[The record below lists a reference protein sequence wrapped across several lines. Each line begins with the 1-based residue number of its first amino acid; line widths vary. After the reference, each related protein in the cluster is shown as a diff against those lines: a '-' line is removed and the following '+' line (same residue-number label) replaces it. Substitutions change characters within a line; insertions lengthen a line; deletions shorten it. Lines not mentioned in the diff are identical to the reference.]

1 MSRLMGM
8 EWGVDEEVVAD
19 GEETRR
25 LEIPTTSI
33 SAPTRSLFARCLF
46 QVGFKRERSPFSPFF
61 VLRSTT
67 FLSPLPLKVR
77 NVRPRHSFNDSDDNH
92 EMGFFKRFFSLGSRK
107 SKRRN
112 DARAT
117 HVDPSG
123 RIIRAQESW
132 QQDQE
137 GDVTRLLRSSST
149 HFSVV
154 NEVDYSTL
162 PPLRK
167 SLVANSNVPSK

>member
-1 MSRLMGM
+1 MFPR
-8 EWGVDEEVVAD
+8 
-19 GEETRR
+19 
-25 LEIPTTSI
+25 P
-33 SAPTRSLFARCLF
+33 
-46 QVGFKRERSPFSPFF
+46 
-61 VLRSTT
+61 
-67 FLSPLPLKVR
+67 FLSVYAVIVCVLFGPSWIQAVGRFRRFLCSTLDGLYDLNARNVR
-77 NVRPRHSFNDSDDNH
+77 NVQPRHSFNDLDDIQ

-107 SKRRN
+107 SKRKN

-117 HVDPSG
+117 QVDPSG
-123 RIIRAQESW
+123 RLLRTQEPW

-167 SLVANSNVPSK
+167 PFVSTSSTLDH